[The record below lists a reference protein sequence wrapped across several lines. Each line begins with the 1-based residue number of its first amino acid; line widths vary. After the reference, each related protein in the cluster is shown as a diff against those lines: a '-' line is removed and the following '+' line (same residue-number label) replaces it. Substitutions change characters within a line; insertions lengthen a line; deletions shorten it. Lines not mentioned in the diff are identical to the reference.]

1 MSIAAVHIAD
11 EYSMHPLISAYRA
24 TTFRCRVSAGI
35 IDIRVGQTQPQL
47 DELLRNNP
55 IQSWC
60 FITAYNPQ
68 SKPLSQKDN
77 ERRQAALRQIIAAR
91 GWIAFE
97 GEGIGDDGT
106 WPPEP
111 SYLVLGI
118 SRPDA
123 VALGRQF
130 EQAAIVAGDAGGT
143 AELILCNPPA
153 VGADRFTGI
162 DP

>member
-1 MSIAAVHIAD
+1 
-11 EYSMHPLISAYRA
+11 MHPPISAYRA
-24 TTFRCRVSAGI
+24 TTFRGYVPTGT
-35 IDIRVGQTQPQL
+35 IDIRIDQAHPQL
-47 DELLRNNP
+47 DVLLRGVP

-68 SKPLSQKDN
+68 SKRLSEKDN

-91 GWIAFE
+91 GWTAFE
-97 GEGIGDDGT
+97 GEGIGDNGT

-118 SRPDA
+118 CRPDA
-123 VALGRQF
+123 IALGHRF

-143 AELILCNPPA
+143 AELILCNSPQPDESA
-153 VGADRFTGI
+153 SST
-162 DP
+162 